1 MTCTR
6 MLTITEYLKVY
17 TNQTMTIVVEA
28 AGRSHGGVSGLM
40 FAVYFMQIS
49 ETLHTLRHR

>member
-1 MTCTR
+1 
-6 MLTITEYLKVY
+6 MLIITEYLQGIY
-17 TNQTMTIVVEA
+17 QSDDDNSS
-28 AGRSHGGVSGLM
+28 RSSRKESRKGQDAVSGLM